1 MSDVDPQHEYLGDG
15 VYASFDGYHVWLRTG
30 SHDAEPAIA
39 LEPDVLT
46 ALLRYQ
52 RRVIERA
59 QRLAEIDTAGAGES
73 APVTRKPKPKP
84 SEPRCPHCGC
94 PELLTYVRGRP
105 DGWFGL
111 VTSCPGCGKVISPA
125 EKASP

>member
-1 MSDVDPQHEYLGDG
+1 MSDQDPQHKYLGDG

-30 SHDAEPAIA
+30 SHDNQEGQIA

-59 QRLAEIDTAGAGES
+59 QRLAEIETGTVGE
-73 APVTRKPKPKP
+73 KP
-84 SEPRCPHCGC
+84 
-94 PELLTYVRGRP
+94 
-105 DGWFGL
+105 
-111 VTSCPGCGKVISPA
+111 
-125 EKASP
+125 